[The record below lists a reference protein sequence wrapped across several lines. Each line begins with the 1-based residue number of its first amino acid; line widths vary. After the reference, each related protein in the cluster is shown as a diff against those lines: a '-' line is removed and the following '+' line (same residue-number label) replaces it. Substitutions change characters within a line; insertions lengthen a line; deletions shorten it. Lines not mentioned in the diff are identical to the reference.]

1 MSSTV
6 RLVREPIDVASLS
19 GALPEDGGVCVFVGT
34 VRNENAGRAV
44 LRLEYEAY
52 EEMALAQMT
61 EIAAETHR
69 AFPVTEVRMVHRL
82 GPLQIGEASVAV
94 AVASPHRDEAF
105 RACRYAI
112 DTLKARVPIWKKEY
126 YADGS
131 AWLGGPGGEP
141 QPGP

>member
-1 MSSTV
+1 MAD
-6 RLVREPIDVASLS
+6 LVQLVHAPIDLAALAAAAPCDGAVALFI
-19 GALPEDGGVCVFVGT
+19 GV
-34 VRNENAGRAV
+34 VRNQNAGRAV
-44 LRLEYEAY
+44 VRLEYEAY
-52 EEMALAQMT
+52 EEMALPLMA

-69 AFPVTEVRMVHRL
+69 LLPVTEVRMVHRL
-82 GPLQIGEASVAV
+82 GRLQIGEASVVV

-131 AWLGGPGGEP
+131 AWLGGPGR
-141 QPGP
+141 